1 MSSPIIIKVVDT
13 MADFPDELQ
22 QKVLTFVVTL
32 QQQQQPKGDAC
43 DVLDSMI
50 GSGEAPSDWS
60 TEHDHY
66 LYGTPKN
73 SELDA

>member
-1 MSSPIIIKVVDT
+1 MSSPIITKVVDT

-32 QQQQQPKGDAC
+32 QQQQQPKGDAW

-50 GSGEAPSDWS
+50 GSVEAPSDWS

>member
-32 QQQQQPKGDAC
+32 QQQQQPKGDAW

-50 GSGEAPSDWS
+50 GSVEAPSDWS